1 MFLSVLRRRNPGL
14 ISAAIE
20 LHQAGQLPPN
30 TYVLD
35 LDAIEANS
43 RTIAAEANRLNMTPY
58 AMTKQIGRHPDA
70 CRAIMAGGI
79 PASVAVD
86 VDCASSTTKAG
97 MRLGHVGHLVQVPR
111 VEADLVAGMEPD
123 NWTVFSADKA
133 AEAAAASSRH
143 GRDQPLLARIYAP
156 GDEFYSGHE
165 GGFRAADILDVAD
178 DLDSLAG
185 AHFAGI
191 TTFPALLF
199 DADAGKLRATH
210 NLRTLEQVAA
220 RLMAN
225 GRTIEINGP
234 GTTSTIALAEL
245 ASAGVTQVEPG
256 HALTGTTPVHATTT
270 HLPEIPAVCYLT
282 EVSHGYAGRAYCFG
296 GGMYVDPVF
305 PNYQITAEAGPA
317 PDATITCNAT
327 LPPPS
332 SIDYYGQLSSE
343 RYTAR
348 TGDSVVFGFRIQ
360 AFVTRAY
367 NAGVAGIS
375 SGKPT
380 VEGIWSAD
388 GMRPRSQKSV
398 S

>member
-1 MFLSVLRRRNPGL
+1 M
-14 ISAAIE
+14 
-20 LHQAGQLPPN
+20 
-30 TYVLD
+30 
-35 LDAIEANS
+35 
-43 RTIAAEANRLNMTPY
+43 
-58 AMTKQIGRHPDA
+58 
-70 CRAIMAGGI
+70 
-79 PASVAVD
+79 
-86 VDCASSTTKAG
+86 
-97 MRLGHVGHLVQVPR
+97 
-111 VEADLVAGMEPD
+111 EADLVAKMEPD

-133 AEAAAASSRH
+133 AEAAAASGRH

-178 DLDSLAG
+178 DLDSLDG

-191 TTFPALLF
+191 TTFPAFLF

-210 NLRTLEQVAA
+210 NLRTLERVAA
-220 RLMAN
+220 RLTAN
-225 GRTIEINGP
+225 GRSIEINAP

-256 HALTGTTPVHATTT
+256 HALTGTTPLHATTT
-270 HLPEIPAVCYLT
+270 DLPEIPAACYLT

-305 PNYQITAEAGPA
+305 PTYQITAEVGPA
-317 PDATITCNAT
+317 PDATIACNAT

-343 RYTAR
+343 SYTAR

-367 NAGVAGIS
+367 TAGVAGIS

-380 VEGIWSAD
+380 VESIWSAD
-388 GMRPRSQKSV
+388 GMRPRSQKAV